1 MSSLFYGKYH
11 FYEEMFI
18 LIGGDGIIKML
29 LPYSGKDNEAGKALV
44 KGLKQIV

>member
-1 MSSLFYGKYH
+1 MSSLFYGKYD

-29 LPYSGKDNEAGKALV
+29 LPYSGKDNEAEKLL
-44 KGLKQIV
+44 LKDLSK

>member
-29 LPYSGKDNEAGKALV
+29 LHDGS
-44 KGLKQIV
+44 